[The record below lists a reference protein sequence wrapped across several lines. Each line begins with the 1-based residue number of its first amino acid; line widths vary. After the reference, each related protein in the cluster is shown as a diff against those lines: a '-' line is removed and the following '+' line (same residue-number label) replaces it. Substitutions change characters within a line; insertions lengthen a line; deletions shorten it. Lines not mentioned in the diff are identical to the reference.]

1 MTRKQQPETRKV
13 KKLAV
18 KRTTVKDLDF
28 QSKRGNAVRGGGSS
42 SGGGFGSTDMLS
54 TNFAGTIVA

>member
-42 SGGGFGSTDMLS
+42 SGGGFGSRIDRS
-54 TNFAGTIVA
+54 GSGGGTT